1 MKKRF
6 LSLLCVLALCLGLL
20 PTTALAEGEDAP
32 NTLWVGETQITASG
46 YWKTDTNGKLT
57 DGDKNNYNVYY
68 DGNGTLTLNNATI
81 QGRGT
86 INEADPIDYGIY
98 AASTSGQS
106 VALTINLIGSNTVNG
121 YGGICVEASGGD
133 STLVI
138 HSSGNDPKASLE
150 AIGSGR
156 NGITMSSNSGNVSL
170 TINNASVEAST
181 ERTGYY
187 GVSVTSNAGSPTISL
202 TVNGGSLTAQ
212 GDSGLSGIRYFFQT
226 NASNPSISL
235 TVQNNAWVKAMP
247 GIATSASMASKPT
260 TQGNGIVFD
269 GTEGTVY
276 GDVTLDESLTIAQ
289 GETLTIPEGS
299 TLNTNG
305 NLTNNGTIVNEGGTL
320 NGEPGGTIVT
330 APAIT
335 TESLPEGM
343 VNQPYSA
350 TLEVT
355 GNNITWSLDSGTLP
369 DGLMLNSDGTISGI
383 PTTASTSTFTVTA
396 TNDAGSAS
404 KEYTLTIKAG
414 SVTSLEL
421 NKDSLT
427 LQENSSD
434 TLIATVKPDDATN
447 RGVTWE
453 SSDTSIATVSEDG
466 TVTAISAGNATITV
480 TAADGSGISA
490 SCNLT
495 VTHGNM
501 VQTPKKDAT
510 CTVDGTEEYW
520 TCGICEKHFK
530 DESGTIPTTPEK
542 NKIPATGHRYE
553 NGKCTVCSEVDP
565 AFKAMIIEGANG
577 KWQKGSEDGL
587 SFTSNAAFADF
598 LKVQVDGKDVDAS
611 NYTVKEG
618 STIVT
623 LNASYLETLSAGKHT
638 LAIVSD
644 TGTAET
650 EFAVLAA
657 EEEVAD
663 SKTANDGD
671 KELLAK
677 TGDGSMLPIAALSI
691 LTMVSAAAG
700 ALSLRRIRL

>member
-121 YGGICVEASGGD
+121 HGGICVEASGGD

-202 TVNGGSLTAQ
+202 SVNGGSLTAQ
-212 GDSGLSGIRYFFQT
+212 GDSGLSGIQYFFQT

-276 GDVTLDESLTIAQ
+276 GNVKLDEPLTVGE

-299 TLNTNG
+299 TLDTNG
-305 NLTNNGTIVNEGGTL
+305 NLTNEGTINVESGGKLEGTTTGQGTLKIAPTITTQPQDVEVKENETAAFAVKVTGTEPLSYRWQQSTDSGRSWTDIGGATDATYITVATTTNMNGTQYRCV
-320 NGEPGGTIVT
+320 V
-330 APAIT
+330 
-335 TESLPEGM
+335 S
-343 VNQPYSA
+343 
-350 TLEVT
+350 
-355 GNNITWSLDSGTLP
+355 
-369 DGLMLNSDGTISGI
+369 NS
-383 PTTASTSTFTVTA
+383 
-396 TNDAGSAS
+396 
-404 KEYTLTIKAG
+404 AG
-414 SVTSLEL
+414 SVTSNVATLTV
-421 NKDSLT
+421 NKH
-427 LQENSSD
+427 
-434 TLIATVKPDDATN
+434 VH
-447 RGVTWE
+447 TWGNP
-453 SSDTSIATVSEDG
+453 VWNWSEDG
-466 TVTAISAGNATITV
+466 KTCTVTFTCQNDETHKETPTV
-480 TAADGSGISA
+480 TVTSA
-490 SCNLT
+490 
-495 VTHGNM
+495 VK
-501 VQTPKKDAT
+501 TPAT
-510 CTVDGTEEYW
+510 CTETGV
-520 TCGICEKHFK
+520 
-530 DESGTIPTTPEK
+530 TTYTAIVGLNGQTYTDTKEVA
-542 NKIPATGHRYE
+542 NIPATGHRYE
-553 NGKCTVCSEVDP
+553 NGKCTVCSAVDP
-565 AFKAMIIEGANG
+565 AFKATIIEGANG
-577 KWQKGSEDGL
+577 KWQKGSEGAL

-623 LNASYLETLSAGKHT
+623 LNVSYLETLSAGKHT

-650 EFAVLAA
+650 EFTVLAA
-657 EEEVAD
+657 EGEAAD
-663 SKTANDGD
+663 SKAANDGD
-671 KELLAK
+671 KESLAE

-691 LTMVSAAAG
+691 LAMVSAAAG

>member
-1 MKKRF
+1 M
-6 LSLLCVLALCLGLL
+6 
-20 PTTALAEGEDAP
+20 
-32 NTLWVGETQITASG
+32 
-46 YWKTDTNGKLT
+46 
-57 DGDKNNYNVYY
+57 
-68 DGNGTLTLNNATI
+68 
-81 QGRGT
+81 
-86 INEADPIDYGIY
+86 
-98 AASTSGQS
+98 
-106 VALTINLIGSNTVNG
+106 IGSNTVNG